1 VRDAFINFAD
11 THPADLWHMLGD
23 NAYPDGTDTDYQQA
37 VFDVYPETLR
47 TTPLWPALGN
57 HDGKSANSG
66 TQSGVYYDIF
76 TLPTLGQAGGVP
88 SGTEAYSS
96 FDHANI
102 HFICLDSHDSD
113 RDAAGQM
120 AQWLRAELAAT
131 TRDWIVAF
139 FHHPTYTEGTH
150 DSDRSLD
157 SGGRMNDLRA
167 NFFPILEAGGVDL
180 ILTGHSRVYERSHL
194 LDGHYGKSDTR
205 DPRFIKQAG
214 GTGPFTK
221 PRARAAR
228 SGEIS
233 IVTGSAGHAG
243 AKPVPLNHPAMWISH
258 NEAGSTLLD
267 IDELKLDLAFLNE
280 ARVVRDR
287 LTLLKC

>member
-1 VRDAFINFAD
+1 
-11 THPADLWHMLGD
+11 
-23 NAYPDGTDTDYQQA
+23 
-37 VFDVYPETLR
+37 
-47 TTPLWPALGN
+47 
-57 HDGKSANSG
+57 
-66 TQSGVYYDIF
+66 
-76 TLPTLGQAGGVP
+76 
-88 SGTEAYSS
+88 
-96 FDHANI
+96 
-102 HFICLDSHDSD
+102 
-113 RDAAGQM
+113 
-120 AQWLRAELAAT
+120 
-131 TRDWIVAF
+131 
-139 FHHPTYTEGTH
+139 
-150 DSDRSLD
+150 
-157 SGGRMNDLRA
+157 MNDLRA

-233 IVTGSAGHAG
+233 VVTGSAGHAG
-243 AKPVPLNHPAMWISH
+243 AKPVPLYHPAMWISH

-287 LTLLKC
+287 LTLLKR